1 MKGGNGLIKNE
12 QELKKSYYNNSV
24 KSWLVNDGV
33 GHMTSIF
40 RENAA
45 TNDIMPY
52 EDFKDKINYYLK
64 QVEKGLEY
72 AQIKEIY

>member
-45 TNDIMPY
+45 TNDIMT
-52 EDFKDKINYYLK
+52 
-64 QVEKGLEY
+64 
-72 AQIKEIY
+72 